1 LEWSPTSIILKKGD
15 EKGGEGESLGVGVG
29 KGDEG
34 EGREKGRIW
43 MVKWTGE
50 K

>member
-15 EKGGEGESLGVGVG
+15 EKGGEEEKERVGVWGEDMKGG
-29 KGDEG
+29 KRKKVEL
-34 EGREKGRIW
+34 
-43 MVKWTGE
+43 TGE